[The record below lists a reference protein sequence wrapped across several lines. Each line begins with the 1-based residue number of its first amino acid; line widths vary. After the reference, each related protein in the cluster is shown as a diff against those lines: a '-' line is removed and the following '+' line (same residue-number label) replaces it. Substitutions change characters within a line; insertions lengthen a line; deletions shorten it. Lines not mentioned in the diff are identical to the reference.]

1 MGLAESAREAAA
13 ALTLRGVRAI
23 ALTYV
28 DNAGIT
34 RVKAV
39 PPTRFDHA
47 VTVGVGMSP
56 VFDVFAFD
64 DTITAS
70 KDSGGPDG
78 DLRLKPAL
86 ERLVRLAA
94 QPGWAW
100 APVDRYEQDGTEHP
114 GCSRTFL
121 RHQVAAL
128 AERGY
133 QARASF
139 EVEWGVGRARPDN
152 GFEPACTGPAYGMSS
167 LVQLSDYSRD
177 IVEAL
182 TGQGVV
188 VEQLHPE
195 YGRGQFEVSVA
206 AADPVTAADLNVL
219 VRQTI
224 RAVGFRHQVA
234 TSFSP
239 VVVAGEVG
247 NGAHLHLSLW
257 RNEQNLFCGGPGP
270 SGLTGIGESFLAGVL
285 AGLPAF
291 VAVGAPS
298 VASYL
303 RMKPSQWAGVFACWG
318 VENREAAMRFIPG
331 SAGPP
336 AANVELKCVDPSA
349 NPYLALGSVLALGTA
364 AMDSGLTLPDPVSGD
379 PVLRPDG
386 AAVPRL
392 PESMPEAVAA
402 LQANSVL
409 RAAMGDR
416 LLDAFLAVRQAEL
429 SAYGG
434 LSPEQIAAASR
445 WRY

>member
-1 MGLAESAREAAA
+1 
-13 ALTLRGVRAI
+13 
-23 ALTYV
+23 V

-39 PPTRFDHA
+39 PPTRFDNA

-56 VFDVFAFD
+56 VFDVFTFD

-70 KDSGGPDG
+70 KSSGGPDG

-86 ERLVRLAA
+86 DRLVRLSA

-100 APVDRYEQDGTEHP
+100 APVDRYQQDGTEHP

-121 RHQVAAL
+121 RHQVARL

-133 QARASF
+133 EARASF
-139 EVEWGVGRARPDN
+139 EVEWGVGRARADG

-182 TGQGVV
+182 AEQGVTV
-188 VEQLHPE
+188 DQLHPE

-206 AADPVTAADLNVL
+206 AADPVGAADLNVL

-234 TSFSP
+234 TSFAP
-239 VVVAGEVG
+239 VVVAGGVG

-257 RNEQNLFCGGPGP
+257 QNGRNLFSGGTGRV
-270 SGLTGIGESFLAGVL
+270 GLTEAGESFLAGVL
-285 AGLPAF
+285 GGLPAF
-291 VAVGAPS
+291 VAIGAPS

-303 RMKPSQWAGVFACWG
+303 RMVPSQWAGVFACWG

-331 SAGPP
+331 SAGPGS
-336 AANVELKCVDPSA
+336 ANVELKCIDPSA

-364 AMDSGLTLPDPVSGD
+364 SLDSGSRLPDPVTGD
-379 PVLRPDG
+379 PAHRAG
-386 AAVPRL
+386 TAIPRL
-392 PESMPEAVAA
+392 PESLPAAMAA
-402 LQANSVL
+402 LQQNSVL
-409 RAAMGDR
+409 RSALGDR
-416 LLDAFLAVRQAEL
+416 LLDAFVAVRQAEL
-429 SAYGG
+429 SAYGE
-434 LSPEQIAAASR
+434 LSPEQIVFATR